1 MKSLKVAA
9 VLAGSL
15 IATGVAAPA
24 FAAGATDSVPTGLS
38 GAIDTTAPLDVT
50 RLQHER
56 DVLGIEG
63 KDSLVHTAKEA
74 ATAVKDTKPVHG
86 GLVL

>member
-15 IATGVAAPA
+15 IAAGVAAPA
-24 FAAGATDSVPTGLS
+24 FAAGTIDSLPTGLS

-50 RLQHER
+50 RLQPQR
-56 DVLGIEG
+56 DLLATKG
-63 KDSLVHTAKEA
+63 KDSLVHTVKEA
-74 ATAVKDTKPVHG
+74 ATTVNHAEPVHG
-86 GLVL
+86 KVSL